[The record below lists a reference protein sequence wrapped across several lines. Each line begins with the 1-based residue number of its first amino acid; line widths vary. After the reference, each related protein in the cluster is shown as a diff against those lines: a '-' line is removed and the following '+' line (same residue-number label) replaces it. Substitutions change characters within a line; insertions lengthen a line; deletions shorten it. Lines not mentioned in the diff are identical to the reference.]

1 MMAGPSAFGR
11 SVRRRGGPLKA
22 ALGDVLMDAAF
33 DATALEHHP
42 EAVVVLDPSGMVLHW
57 NRAAEA
63 LFEYGAAEVARKAC
77 SDFVVAPD
85 HADSFARLLHKA
97 GVESLSV
104 DDFLCHRKDGTCLQV
119 RASAKAVR
127 GADGVVD
134 CVVVTLNDVTRQTR
148 LRDTR
153 LAEARYA
160 DLLDDIPDAILIVNA
175 AGLIVMANAP
185 AQALFGDTREALI
198 GRPVEALLHDR
209 GHGSQ
214 AGHRARFY
222 ARQQRTTGAEL
233 RLYGRRRDGREFP
246 AEIRLN
252 PLPDN
257 VLVLC
262 AVRDL
267 SHREEDFSKAE
278 GKFRDLLESAPDAM
292 VIVDA
297 GGRIVLVNS
306 QAVQLFGWSRG
317 ELLGQPIET
326 LVPLRYRGSHTAHR
340 QGYASERRV
349 RQMGAGLELLGLRKD
364 GNEFP
369 IEVSLGPIETED
381 GPLVV
386 SAIRDASDRKRIEQ
400 TLHEA
405 SRLKS
410 EFLAG
415 MSHELR
421 TPLNG
426 ILGFSELLVD
436 QRLGPL
442 NDKQREYIGDIHQCG
457 KHLLELIN
465 DVLDLSKVEAGKM
478 EVYAEAFPLPGAVAS
493 VCSMLTPMARKKR
506 IRLLTQIP
514 DGLGEVLLDAQKVKQ
529 ILFNLL
535 SNAVKFTD
543 EGGQVMVSL
552 EADADLG
559 VILKVRDN
567 GIGIAA
573 DDLHRLFEVFH
584 QLDGGASRRHEGT
597 GLGLALTRKLVEL
610 QGGRITVHSTP
621 GEGSTFEVWLPREY
635 AAAARPA

>member
-1 MMAGPSAFGR
+1 
-11 SVRRRGGPLKA
+11 
-22 ALGDVLMDAAF
+22 MDAIF
-33 DATALEHHP
+33 DATVLEHDP
-42 EAVVVLDPSGMVLHW
+42 QAVVVLDPSGMVLHR

-63 LFEYGAAEVARKAC
+63 LFGYGAAELAGKAF
-77 SDFVVAPD
+77 SDIVVAPD
-85 HADSFARLLHKA
+85 HAGRFAGLLGKA
-97 GVESLSV
+97 AVEGLGV
-104 DDFLCHRKDGTCLQV
+104 DDVVCHRKDGSCLQV

-127 GADGVVD
+127 AADGAVD
-134 CVVVTLNDVTRQTR
+134 CLIVTHKDVTGLT
-148 LRDTR
+148 LARDTR
-153 LAEARYA
+153 LVEARYA
-160 DLLDDIPDAILIVNA
+160 DLLDDMPDAVLIVNA
-175 AGLIVMANAP
+175 TGLIVMVNAP
-185 AQALFGDTREALI
+185 AQALFGATREALV
-198 GRPVEALLHDR
+198 GQPVATLLHDR
-209 GHGSQ
+209 HHGGL
-214 AGHRARFY
+214 AGHRARAFW
-222 ARQQRTTGAEL
+222 RPNPRTADGGL
-233 RLYGRRRDGREFP
+233 GLHGRRRDGREFP
-246 AEIRLN
+246 VEIRLN
-252 PLPDN
+252 PLPGDA
-257 VLVLC
+257 LVVC

-267 SHREEDFSKAE
+267 GQREQAFSKADA
-278 GKFRDLLESAPDAM
+278 KFRDLLESAPDAM

-297 GGRIVLVNS
+297 GGHIVLVNS

-317 ELLGQPIET
+317 ELIGQPIET
-326 LVPLRYRGSHTAHR
+326 LVPMRYRGSHTAHR
-340 QGYASERRV
+340 QGFASQRRV
-349 RQMGAGLELLGLRKD
+349 RQMGAGLELSGLRKD
-364 GNEFP
+364 GSEFP
-369 IEVSLGPIETED
+369 IEVSLGPIETEE
-381 GPLVV
+381 GSLVV
-386 SAIRDASDRKRIEQ
+386 STIRDASDRKRIEQ

-457 KHLLELIN
+457 KHLLQLIN

-478 EVYAEAFPLPGAVAS
+478 EVYAEAFPLPDAVAS
-493 VCSMLTPMARKKR
+493 VCSVVTPMARKKR
-506 IRLLTQIP
+506 IRLLRQVP

-573 DDLHRLFEVFH
+573 ADMHRLFEVFH

-597 GLGLALTRKLVEL
+597 GLGLPLTRKLVEL
-610 QGGRITVHSTP
+610 QGGRITMQSTP
-621 GEGSTFEVWLPREY
+621 SVGSTFEVWLPREY
-635 AAAARPA
+635 RASARSA